1 MAHIFPTPNSSWTIV
16 NHFDHLYS
24 KASKM
29 FRRTEH
35 NLPQDPDF
43 PADLHALGF
52 KINEHG
58 QFVKIDDP
66 STFFDF
72 YHTDNERA
80 NEVRKE
86 RLHECVRQSVL
97 SSLASQDVKQLYVFS
112 ESCSEAK
119 PEGQHTSIL
128 TTELEK
134 LKTKQDVVVI
144 INEHMQDLGIW
155 AYRLLMREAGIE
167 GGSAVGL
174 MKKLQVW
181 GANAFTEDSL
191 AGVSYLGS
199 AVEKLKLDGTS
210 NELDETI
217 MDRNTP
223 GIIILNPGQLIY
235 SPQLNKAMSQ
245 AEWLGRPKPTAL
257 SDHYRID
264 DDHNKVPC
272 HKTPEQH
279 VATVFEHVIPAITR
293 EDVRLYLVGLSD
305 GGEALLKF
313 LDRKFHADPQDDIGK
328 MIEAIALIEP
338 THDPKQLQS
347 MALATFLAG
356 RRCRAYVM
364 SREPK
369 GSLVAVPK
377 PATPL
382 SGKLNDS
389 KESLEA
395 DAQRSLTD
403 SARHVREGSESSTS
417 PPMAIPGLGPSPAQT
432 SNRSSTVGNVGN
444 FSHPRSLEAK
454 SSSYSLPNSNLNL
467 QQSTGS
473 LRTNASAL
481 GETTLE
487 KSTSSLSNSVAL
499 RNAAA
504 IEDELEPDPFA
515 DVHVSCPTFSSGPL
529 SFEVTEMIWPTVMDD
544 VVNWFK
550 DVAEEAE
557 ETEYLAKE
565 SEMVFRKSHP
575 KRAAAEGD
583 ESD

>member
-1 MAHIFPTPNSSWTIV
+1 
-16 NHFDHLYS
+16 
-24 KASKM
+24 M

-58 QFVKIDDP
+58 QFVKIDAP

-97 SSLASQDVKQLYVFS
+97 SSLASQDVKQLYVFGG
-112 ESCSEAK
+112 SCSEAK

-128 TTELEK
+128 TTQLEK

-155 AYRLLMREAGIE
+155 AYRLLMREAGID

-181 GANAFTEDSL
+181 GANTFTENSL

-199 AVEKLKLDGTS
+199 AVEKLKLDGAS
-210 NELDETI
+210 NELDEAM
-217 MDRNTP
+217 MDRDTP
-223 GIIILNPGQLIY
+223 GVIILNPGQLIY

-264 DDHNKVPC
+264 DGHNRVPC

-293 EDVRLYLVGLSD
+293 EDVRLYVVGLSD

-328 MIEAIALIEP
+328 VIEAIALIEP
-338 THDPKQLQS
+338 THDPKQLES
-347 MALATFLAG
+347 VALATFLAG
-356 RRCRAYVM
+356 RRCRSYVM
-364 SREPK
+364 SGEPK
-369 GSLVAVPK
+369 SSLVAVPK
-377 PATPL
+377 PATSL
-382 SGKLNDS
+382 SGKMIDS
-389 KESLEA
+389 RDSLET
-395 DAQRSLTD
+395 DAERSLTD

-417 PPMAIPGLGPSPAQT
+417 PPIAIPGASPSPAQT
-432 SNRSSTVGNVGN
+432 SNRSSTIGTVGN

-454 SSSYSLPNSNLNL
+454 SSSYSLPNSNVNL

-473 LRTNASAL
+473 LRTNTSAR
-481 GETTLE
+481 GEGTLD
-487 KSTSSLSNSVAL
+487 KSTSTLSTSVAL

-529 SFEVTEMIWPTVMDD
+529 SFEVTEMIWPAVMDD

-557 ETEYLAKE
+557 ETENLAKE
-565 SEMVFRKSHP
+565 SEVVFRKMQS
-575 KRAAAEGD
+575 KRAASEENG
-583 ESD
+583 SD

>member
-1 MAHIFPTPNSSWTIV
+1 MADISPTPNSSWTIV

-29 FRRTEH
+29 FRRTEQ

-58 QFVKIDDP
+58 QFVKIDAP
-66 STFFDF
+66 NTFFDF
-72 YHTDNERA
+72 FHTDNERA

-97 SSLASQDVKQLYVFS
+97 SSLASQDVKQLYVFGG
-112 ESCSEAK
+112 SCSEAK

-128 TTELEK
+128 TTQLEK
-134 LKTKQDVVVI
+134 LKTKQDVLVI

-181 GANAFTEDSL
+181 GANAFTENSL

-199 AVEKLKLDGTS
+199 AVEKLKLDGAS
-210 NELDETI
+210 NDLDETM
-217 MDRNTP
+217 MDCNTP
-223 GIIILNPGQLIY
+223 GVIILNPGQLIY

-264 DDHNKVPC
+264 DDHNRVPC

-279 VATVFEHVIPAITR
+279 VATVFEQIIPAITR
-293 EDVRLYLVGLSD
+293 EDVRLYVVGLSD

-313 LDRKFHADPQDDIGK
+313 LDRKFHADPQDDMGK
-328 MIEAIALIEP
+328 LIEAIALIEP
-338 THDPKQLQS
+338 THDPKQLES
-347 MALATFLAG
+347 VALATFLAG

-364 SREPK
+364 SQEPK

-377 PATPL
+377 PAIPL
-382 SGKLNDS
+382 SGRLYDS
-389 KESLEA
+389 RESLEA

-417 PPMAIPGLGPSPAQT
+417 PPIAIPGASPSPVQT
-432 SNRSSTVGNVGN
+432 SNRSSIFGTVGN

-454 SSSYSLPNSNLNL
+454 SSSYSLPNSHVNL

-473 LRTNASAL
+473 LRTNASAR
-481 GETTLE
+481 GESTLE
-487 KSTSSLSNSVAL
+487 KSTSTLSTSVAL

-504 IEDELEPDPFA
+504 IEDEVEPDPFA

-529 SFEVTEMIWPTVMDD
+529 SFEVTEMIWPAVMDD

-557 ETEYLAKE
+557 ETENLAKE
-565 SEMVFRKSHP
+565 SEMVFKKMEA
-575 KRAAAEGD
+575 KRAAAEENEAD
-583 ESD
+583 

>member
-1 MAHIFPTPNSSWTIV
+1 MTDIFPTPDSSWTIL
-16 NHFDHLYS
+16 NHFDRLYS

-58 QFVKIDDP
+58 QFVKIDAS

-86 RLHECVRQSVL
+86 RLHECVRQNVL
-97 SSLASQDVKQLYVFS
+97 SSLASQDVKQLYVFGG
-112 ESCSEAK
+112 SCSEAK

-128 TTELEK
+128 TTQLEK
-134 LKTKQDVVVI
+134 LKAKQDVVVI
-144 INEHMQDLGIW
+144 INEHKQDLGIW
-155 AYRLLMREAGIE
+155 AYRLLMREAGID

-181 GANAFTEDSL
+181 GANTFTENSL

-199 AVEKLKLDGTS
+199 AVEKLKLDGAST
-210 NELDETI
+210 ELDETV
-217 MDRNTP
+217 MDRDTP
-223 GIIILNPGQLIY
+223 GVMILNPGQLIY
-235 SPQLNKAMSQ
+235 SPELNKAMSQ
-245 AEWLGRPKPTAL
+245 AKWLGRPKPNAL
-257 SDHYRID
+257 SDHYRVD
-264 DDHNKVPC
+264 DDHNRVPC

-293 EDVRLYLVGLSD
+293 EDVRLYVVGLSD

-313 LDRKFHADPQDDIGK
+313 LDRKLHADAQDDIGNL
-328 MIEAIALIEP
+328 IEAIALIEP
-338 THDPKQLQS
+338 THDPKQLES
-347 MALATFLAG
+347 VALATFLAG

-382 SGKLNDS
+382 SGRLNDS
-389 KESLEA
+389 RGSLEA
-395 DAQRSLTD
+395 DAQRNLTD

-417 PPMAIPGLGPSPAQT
+417 PPIAIPGASPSPAQT
-432 SNRSSTVGNVGN
+432 SNRSSTAGTVGSFN
-444 FSHPRSLEAK
+444 HPRSLQAK
-454 SSSYSLPNSNLNL
+454 SSSYSLPSSNVNL

-473 LRTNASAL
+473 LRTNASAR
-481 GETTLE
+481 GESILD
-487 KSTSSLSNSVAL
+487 KSTSTLSNSVAL

-504 IEDELEPDPFA
+504 IEDELEPDLFA
-515 DVHVSCPTFSSGPL
+515 NVHVSCPTFSSGPL
-529 SFEVTEMIWPTVMDD
+529 SFEVTEMIWPAVMDD

-557 ETEYLAKE
+557 ETENLAKE
-565 SEMVFRKSHP
+565 SEMVFRKMQS
-575 KRAAAEGD
+575 KRAAFQENG
-583 ESD
+583 SV

>member
-1 MAHIFPTPNSSWTIV
+1 MTDIFPPPNSARTIL
-16 NHFDHLYS
+16 NHFDHFYS

-35 NLPQDPDF
+35 NLPKDPDF

-58 QFVKIDDP
+58 QFVKIDAP
-66 STFFDF
+66 TTFFDF

-97 SSLASQDVKQLYVFS
+97 SSLASQDVKQLYVFGG
-112 ESCSEAK
+112 SCSEAK

-128 TTELEK
+128 TTQLEK
-134 LKTKQDVVVI
+134 LRTKQDVVVI

-155 AYRLLMREAGIE
+155 AYRLLMREAGVD

-174 MKKLQVW
+174 MKKLQIW
-181 GANAFTEDSL
+181 GANTFTENSL

-199 AVEKLKLDGTS
+199 AVEKLKLDGAS
-210 NELDETI
+210 SELDEAM
-217 MDRNTP
+217 MDRDTP
-223 GIIILNPGQLIY
+223 GVIILNPGQLIY

-245 AEWLGRPKPTAL
+245 AEWLGRPKPNAL

-264 DDHNKVPC
+264 DDHNRVPC

-279 VATVFEHVIPAITR
+279 VATVFEHVIPTITR
-293 EDVRLYLVGLSD
+293 EDVRLYVAGLSD

-328 MIEAIALIEP
+328 LVEAIALIEP
-338 THDPKQLQS
+338 THDPKQLES
-347 MALATFLAG
+347 VAFATFLAG

-364 SREPK
+364 SKEPK

-382 SGKLNDS
+382 SGRLNDS
-389 KESLEA
+389 RDSLEA
-395 DAQRSLTD
+395 DAQPSLTD

-417 PPMAIPGLGPSPAQT
+417 PPIAIPRASPSPAPT
-432 SNRSSTVGNVGN
+432 SNRSSTVGTVGN

-454 SSSYSLPNSNLNL
+454 SSSYSLPNSNVNL

-473 LRTNASAL
+473 LRTNASKR
-481 GETTLE
+481 GEDTLD
-487 KSTSSLSNSVAL
+487 KSTSTLSNSVAL

-557 ETEYLAKE
+557 ETENLANE
-565 SEMVFRKSHP
+565 SEMVFRKMAGR
-575 KRAAAEGD
+575 KAAAEEN
-583 ESD
+583 ESV